1 MMNIRMASVVLIKT
15 LTGLMCCLLVSVGC
29 SRGKKE
35 PKITGKPSDP
45 PVSLHCAWQAGN
57 CYHLRL
63 EMAVL
68 TDSPA
73 LDPKEKGLHRVTFA
87 QECLVTATNAVRGK
101 AGNIGLDMEILSL
114 AMERARGTQVAL
126 SFDSEQGGET
136 SDDLGYVPIL
146 DALIGGRLHFLL
158 SPDGK
163 MLRAEGI
170 PEWLAHAMGDAPMR
184 KPTSRTVLN
193 DPPLGTN
200 AGSMTNSASTNMT
213 RKAARAMRVA
223 AAASASPTAAASRR
237 TAGSTLRTF
246 FNPDLFRQMLE
257 FNFLPAAPV
266 RVGEEWKSQGDT
278 PINGRGRYRF
288 DATSKFEGWQQHG
301 QTNCARVAVR
311 GALGAQGNSTTPA
324 AGQKQ
329 DPLKGTIWIDQQLGF
344 PVATVL
350 DSQVTL
356 STKTAPPPQGTN
368 NLGTNDLARSV
379 RQNVSITLLEITPI
393 EGAPAD
399 SAPAVSAQ

>member
-45 PVSLHCAWQAGN
+45 PVSPHCAWQAGN

-170 PEWLAHAMGDAPMR
+170 PEWLGHAMGDAPMR
-184 KPTSRTVLN
+184 KSTMRTVVNKLLTGN
-193 DPPLGTN
+193 PPGFN
-200 AGSMTNSASTNMT
+200 AGPGATNGLTNLV
-213 RKAARAMRVA
+213 RKAGRVLRN
-223 AAASASPTAAASRR
+223 PTAGSANAPTPASRR
-237 TAGSTLRTF
+237 TR
-246 FNPDLFRQMLE
+246 FR
-257 FNFLPAAPV
+257 
-266 RVGEEWKSQGDT
+266 
-278 PINGRGRYRF
+278 
-288 DATSKFEGWQQHG
+288 
-301 QTNCARVAVR
+301 
-311 GALGAQGNSTTPA
+311 
-324 AGQKQ
+324 
-329 DPLKGTIWIDQQLGF
+329 
-344 PVATVL
+344 
-350 DSQVTL
+350 
-356 STKTAPPPQGTN
+356 KTARCTSGRSRIPRTAAATPPPG
-368 NLGTNDLARSV
+368 
-379 RQNVSITLLEITPI
+379 
-393 EGAPAD
+393 
-399 SAPAVSAQ
+399 